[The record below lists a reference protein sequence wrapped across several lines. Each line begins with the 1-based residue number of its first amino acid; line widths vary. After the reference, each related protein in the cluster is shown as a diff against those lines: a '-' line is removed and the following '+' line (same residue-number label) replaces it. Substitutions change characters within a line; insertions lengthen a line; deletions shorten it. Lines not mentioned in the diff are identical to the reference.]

1 MCTNTN
7 LCIVLGIFVVSVIA
21 VIGCNTAAETREPLA
36 VTLDTRGPYLI
47 LATREAETAYAAAIA
62 AARELHSDADQ
73 LAFDPGNLDDV
84 LDALRRIQPRYALVF
99 IKPSELDVNFAWRWL
114 TLTTRLDDDSFVDV
128 RTGFITGDSPESAE
142 AFVKRIAAAVRGEV
156 RLPGKIIDNLG
167 PNTQAGKHEFH
178 RSPGSFF
185 LSSFARRLGVE
196 TISHGAEAYA
206 EERPKSMDS
215 AGLLHF
221 GGHGHPDRIDDGLNG
236 TQARQL
242 VLAPCVAFNGACYT
256 GVTGRWFEQWTDDGR
271 VVERTVAPV
280 DCFCL
285 NLLANQV
292 LGYLAALHPDHGI
305 PVYQEME
312 YLAYSGASLGD
323 VMKHTQDGVVLASGG
338 ELPAFEMFSNGSPSP
353 QWTPSDVML
362 KGTAA
367 RVLFGDPAMVVGE
380 VFVKPPF
387 EVSLEQDESALR
399 VTAILSNAGLKST
412 FTDTYHA
419 DMAWNPNGFNDRA
432 LITVELPEGWQQVG
446 DVKILSV
453 EAGGKPLRFRLV
465 GRGIE
470 HDGGASRLQL
480 QVDVP
485 TEGYMQSKLRT
496 IGAKVELKVRR

>member
-1 MCTNTN
+1 MCTQANP
-7 LCIVLGIFVVSVIA
+7 CIVLGVFVVSVIA
-21 VIGCNTAAETREPLA
+21 VIGCNTAAEPKEPLT
-36 VTLDTRGPYLI
+36 VKLDQRGPYLI
-47 LATREAETAYAAAIA
+47 LATREAETAYPAAIA
-62 AARELHSDADQ
+62 AACELHPNAEL
-73 LAFDPGNLDDV
+73 LAFDPSDLDEV
-84 LDALRRIQPRYALVF
+84 LVALRRIQPRYALVF
-99 IKPSELDVNFAWRWL
+99 VKPGELDVNFAWRWL
-114 TLTTRLDDDSFVDV
+114 TLTTQLDDDSFVDV

-142 AFVKRIAAAVRGEV
+142 AFVERIAAAVRGEV

-185 LSSFARRLGVE
+185 LTSFARRFGLE

-242 VLAPCVAFNGACYT
+242 ALAPCVAFNGACYT
-256 GVTGRWFEQWTDDGR
+256 GVTGRWFEQWTADGK
-271 VVERTVAPV
+271 VVERSVAPV

-292 LGYLAALHPDHGI
+292 LAYLAALHPDHGI

-312 YLAYSGASLGD
+312 YLAYSGASLGEI
-323 VMKHTQDGVVLASGG
+323 MKHTHDGVVLGFGG
-338 ELPAFEMFSNGSPSP
+338 TLPVFESFADGSPSP

-367 RVLFGDPAMVVGE
+367 RVLFGDPAMVLGE

-387 EVSLEQDESALR
+387 EVSLEQDESVLR

-419 DMAWNPNGFNDRA
+419 DMAWDPNGFNDRA

-446 DVKILSV
+446 DVEILSV
-453 EAGGKPLRFRLV
+453 EAGGKPLRSRLV
-465 GRGIE
+465 GWGVE
-470 HDGGASRLQL
+470 HDGDAWRLHLQL
-480 QVDVP
+480 DVP
-485 TEGYMQSKLRT
+485 TEAYMQSKLRT
-496 IGAKVELKVRR
+496 TGAKVELKVTR